1 MVATL
6 QNIYVFEIE
15 RILSPGS
22 GPGGNTSGPVAHSK
36 PLAFSQNVDRANR
49 KPWTGWHVFTTF
61 KQKLG
66 KSFERR
72 MICYSTY
79 HTGC

>member
-36 PLAFSQNVDRANR
+36 PLAFTAPTQFRNAIAKKIVDSDPPGGLADLRF
-49 KPWTGWHVFTTF
+49 P
-61 KQKLG
+61 
-66 KSFERR
+66 
-72 MICYSTY
+72 
-79 HTGC
+79 